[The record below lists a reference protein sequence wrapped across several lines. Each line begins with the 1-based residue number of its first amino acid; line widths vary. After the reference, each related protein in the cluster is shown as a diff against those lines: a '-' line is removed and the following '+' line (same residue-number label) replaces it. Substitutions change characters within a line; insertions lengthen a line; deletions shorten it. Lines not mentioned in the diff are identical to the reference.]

1 METLSIRLSLKCL
14 IFWVKAASSE
24 QWMDFNFLHGMRC
37 MLYSRIFIYLC
48 SALLSSLAYRSG
60 ATTGVTAPSSEGFLA
75 GLSTAF
81 NTGLP
86 HKLVKGAVLQDVTA
100 LHVAVGFSSPSVST
114 QIAALRSLLLGQ
126 GVGKLASYFEDVV
139 KVLACSERLY
149 LSLLKMY
156 FVAGKPAASY

>member
-1 METLSIRLSLKCL
+1 M
-14 IFWVKAASSE
+14 
-24 QWMDFNFLHGMRC
+24 
-37 MLYSRIFIYLC
+37 
-48 SALLSSLAYRSG
+48 
-60 ATTGVTAPSSEGFLA
+60 
-75 GLSTAF
+75 
-81 NTGLP
+81 
-86 HKLVKGAVLQDVTA
+86 TA

-139 KVLACSERLY
+139 KVLACSEKLY